1 MKRLFLFPCAVSAL
15 LLTAC
20 AADAPRLAA
29 EKRAGATLESALA
42 DAERTALA
50 GQADKAYG
58 ILKEAGQAYPAEKAP
73 WLQMAQ
79 MKFDRGSYGEAIQ
92 HAQEAL
98 QRDPS
103 DKQGNTIVAMAGLRL
118 STRALADLNQQNLLT
133 GSVQSEAQELAR
145 QLRGT
150 LGEDAAAA
158 QRKPMPR
165 KPAAPASSVPL
176 KQNGARPAQSNNAD
190 PFGALK

>member
-1 MKRLFLFPCAVSAL
+1 MKRLFLLPCAVSAL

-20 AADAPRLAA
+20 AADAPRTAA
-29 EKRAGATLESALA
+29 DKRSGATLEAALA

-103 DKQGNTIVAMAGLRL
+103 DKQGNSIVAMAGLRL
-118 STRALADLNQQNLLT
+118 STRALADLSQQNQLT
-133 GSVQSEAQELAR
+133 GSVQSEAQELTR
-145 QLRGT
+145 QLRST
-150 LGEDAAAA
+150 LGDDAAA
-158 QRKPMPR
+158 QRKPAPR
-165 KPAAPASSVPL
+165 KPVAPATGAPPKPNS
-176 KQNGARPAQSNNAD
+176 ARPAQSNNAD